1 MGSRSYSYPDDQ
13 IQEMNVKKTGV
24 LMRAFTILGLLLAV
38 ALTAS
43 PAIAA
48 SDGSLTIKSMKVSV
62 WPEYDD
68 PRVMVLYE
76 GEFNDGSVFPQPVKF
91 PAPLGSEM
99 SMVCALKPPN
109 DEHLCQL
116 YDTLTASDSLAVSY
130 TLPIP
135 TFYLEYYWDGIKT
148 QTDKSFSFNY
158 VSPYA
163 IDSLEL
169 EVQQPLRATN
179 FKLAQP
185 YASATSDAL
194 GMKYYHYVFNNV
206 TPGQTISIDASYTK
220 PDNKPSVAKKTSSGT
235 SNAGGGYEFNFI
247 GTGAALLVVGVIGF
261 VLLRRN
267 RAVALA
273 RTVPS
278 RRAARIEARR
288 AEVQRAEPQPV
299 QTRRAESQQMVRQP
313 PAKLTRPVPDRATP
327 ATKPYQVSAE
337 AVFCSQCGTKL
348 AAEAIFC
355 HACGARA
362 VGSG

>member
-1 MGSRSYSYPDDQ
+1 
-13 IQEMNVKKTGV
+13 VKKTGV
-24 LMRAFTILGLLLAV
+24 LMRVLTILGLILAAAV
-38 ALTAS
+38 VAS
-43 PAIAA
+43 PALAA
-48 SDGSLTIKSMKVSV
+48 SDNPPAIKTMKVQV

-68 PRVMVLYE
+68 PRVMVTYQ
-76 GEFNDGSVFPQPVKF
+76 GEFKDGSVFPQPVKF

-99 SMVCALKPPN
+99 AMVCALKPPD

-135 TFYLEYYWDGIKT
+135 TYYLEYYWDGIKT

-179 FKLAQP
+179 FKLTQP
-185 YASATSDAL
+185 YASASSDAL
-194 GMKYYHYVFNNV
+194 GMKYYRYVFNNV

-235 SNAGGGYEFNFI
+235 GATAGSYQFNFI
-247 GTGAALLVVGVIGF
+247 ATGAAVLLAVAIGYF
-261 VLLRRN
+261 LLRRN
-267 RAVALA
+267 RAAAPVRVAA
-273 RTVPS
+273 S

-288 AEVQRAEPQPV
+288 ADIQRVQSQPA
-299 QTRRAESQQMVRQP
+299 QTRRAESQQAQRPPEPRQ
-313 PAKLTRPVPDRATP
+313 ARALSSRPIPG
-327 ATKPYQVSAE
+327 TKPYQADAD
-337 AVFCSQCGTKL
+337 AVFCIKCGTRL